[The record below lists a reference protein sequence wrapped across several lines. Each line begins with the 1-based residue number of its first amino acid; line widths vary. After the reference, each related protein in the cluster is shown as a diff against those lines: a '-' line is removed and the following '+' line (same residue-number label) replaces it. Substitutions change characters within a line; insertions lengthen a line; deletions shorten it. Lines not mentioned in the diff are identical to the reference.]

1 MGWWRD
7 ARFGMF
13 IHWGLYA
20 VPAGTWHGE
29 RVDGLGEWIMRQARI
44 PAAEYATLAKQFN
57 PVQFDA
63 DAWVKTAKDA
73 GMKYIIITSKHHDG
87 FANFDSKVSTCGTST
102 RRRTTRTRSRRRQ
115 RGAPGGL
122 ASAFTTRS
130 WTGITRMRSQGVS
143 GLQLGSFHSPN
154 SCGTWRRT

>member
-1 MGWWRD
+1 VQLRRLVAGLSLATIGYSAAAARTATAQTAAPRETAAQKGARMAWWRD

-29 RVDGLGEWIMRQARI
+29 RVDGLGEWIMARAKI
-44 PAAEYATLAKQFN
+44 PVAEYAPLAKQFN

-73 GMKYIIITSKHHDG
+73 G
-87 FANFDSKVSTCGTST
+87 
-102 RRRTTRTRSRRRQ
+102 
-115 RGAPGGL
+115 
-122 ASAFTTRS
+122 
-130 WTGITRMRSQGVS
+130 
-143 GLQLGSFHSPN
+143 
-154 SCGTWRRT
+154 